1 MNKKLFYLI
10 FAIIIVFFIVI
21 SAVFFYNKPDT
32 KAFPEE
38 NKGTNTVE
46 KRIEEKNR
54 LVNKKIEVEA
64 GKVYCELMEEA
75 GVAYSEAI
83 EIYEESKDKYDLSQI
98 RAGRFLDLYF
108 DKDNI
113 LQKLKYKIN
122 SEEELI
128 VEKNKQTDTSTSS
141 PKWNIDV
148 EKIPYE
154 VRETLDNGTIET
166 SMYEA
171 AINNGLDDE
180 TIIKLADA
188 FQWTIDFG
196 METQKGDSFKIFY
209 EKRYLN
215 GEYVMPGE
223 ILAAQY
229 TSGDKKYEIYYYEES
244 EENQSYFNEKGE
256 SAQKIFLKA
265 PVSYK
270 YISSGYTQGPRYLA
284 KFKMFTSTHM
294 AIDYAADFGAPIRSV
309 GDGIVTS
316 AGWNSSGYGNLTTI
330 RHNSTYT
337 TRYAHQSK
345 IIVSPGQKVEQGQTI
360 GYIGSTGL
368 STGPHL
374 HFEMIKNGSKINPL
388 KEELPASKSISEE
401 NMENFLNLIKPLQEK
416 LN

>member
-1 MNKKLFYLI
+1 LDG
-10 FAIIIVFFIVI
+10 VFFIV
-21 SAVFFYNKPDT
+21 
-32 KAFPEE
+32 
-38 NKGTNTVE
+38 
-46 KRIEEKNR
+46 
-54 LVNKKIEVEA
+54 L
-64 GKVYCELMEEA
+64 
-75 GVAYSEAI
+75 
-83 EIYEESKDKYDLSQI
+83 DKYYLNN
-98 RAGRFLDLYF
+98 YF
-108 DKDNI
+108 S
-113 LQKLKYKIN
+113 QKLKYKIN

-128 VEKNKQTDTSTSS
+128 VEKNKQIDTGTSS
-141 PKWNIDV
+141 PRWNINV
-148 EKIPYE
+148 EKIPYK
-154 VRETLDNGTIET
+154 VRETLDSGTIET

-209 EKRYLN
+209 EKRYLD

-229 TSGDKKYEIYYYEES
+229 TSGNRKYEIYYYEES
-244 EENQSYFNEKGE
+244 EENQGYFNEKGE
-256 SAQKIFLKA
+256 SAQKMFLKA

-309 GDGIVTS
+309 GDGVVTS

-401 NMENFLNLIKPLQEK
+401 NIENFLNFIKPLQEK